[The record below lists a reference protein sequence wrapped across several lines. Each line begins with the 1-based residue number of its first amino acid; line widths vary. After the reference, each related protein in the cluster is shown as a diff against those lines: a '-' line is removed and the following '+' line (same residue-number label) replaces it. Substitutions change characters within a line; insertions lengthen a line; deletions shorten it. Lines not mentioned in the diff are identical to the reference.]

1 MQSDARPIQA
11 QLGLFEAREPALAA
25 PERRRAAQKPKAH
38 GDRDGCNG
46 TLANGIFK
54 LLVDVADGFAAG
66 LAHIVCH
73 LLRQAGNVLSQQ
85 PQIALDMLDCGDR
98 RGPEG
103 STEGDFGSGT
113 FMENLLVLQHCGTL
127 WRQESSGGATSR
139 AGANGLKSPQ
149 RRSSTHP
156 VPAPSRCA
164 RKRHVA
170 SASLRGMKQSSR
182 W

>member
-1 MQSDARPIQA
+1 MNAEQCSRQYRRNWAYW
-11 QLGLFEAREPALAA
+11 LMNEAREPALAA

-54 LLVDVADGFAAG
+54 LLVGVRRATSSRRSLRSRWTSSTVATGG
-66 LAHIVCH
+66 V
-73 LLRQAGNVLSQQ
+73 
-85 PQIALDMLDCGDR
+85 
-98 RGPEG
+98 PEG
-103 STEGDFGSGT
+103 ATEGDFGSGT
-113 FMENLLVLQHCGTL
+113 SMENLPVLQHCGTL
-127 WRQESSGGATSR
+127 WGQESSGGATSR
-139 AGANGLKSPQ
+139 AATNGLKSPQ

-170 SASLRGMKQSSR
+170 SASLRG
-182 W
+182 